1 MQGCALA
8 FARPIPGG
16 GLVSAG
22 SGLSLAQ
29 SSACACACAPP
40 FSGRVHDTALDGLF
54 EYHISLFR
62 HALGKALDAEALG
75 PARHL
80 RAYVRAVCA
89 SAKAMGPNERAAVA
103 LLLYTPEY
111 RVIWSDFIDEVCS
124 SDSMEPARQM
134 ICRYAVEGLWLDHAL
149 ERVSGPDHI
158 ADVLNSL
165 LALTDA

>member
-1 MQGCALA
+1 MRGCALA

-16 GLVSAG
+16 GPDG
-22 SGLSLAQ
+22 TGMGLSLAQ
-29 SSACACACAPP
+29 SSAFASALP
-40 FSGRVHDTALDGLF
+40 FSGWVHDIALDGLF

-89 SAKAMGPNERAAVA
+89 SAIVMGPNERAAVA
-103 LLLYTPEY
+103 SLMCNPEY

-124 SDSMEPARQM
+124 SDSMEPATQM
-134 ICRYAVEGLWLDHAL
+134 TCRYTVEGLWLDHAL
-149 ERVSGPDHI
+149 ERVSGPDHV